1 MLTTTI
7 FIGGSRSISEIPTAI
22 QARFQ
27 RIVERGHEVV
37 VGDAPGVD
45 VLTQRCFVESGYQRV
60 TVCHSG
66 QRCRNNLGRWPTCSI
81 EAGSRPGTAAFY
93 TVKDEAMTE
102 AASYGLMLWDGVSRG
117 TLANT
122 MRLLGQGKPLLLY
135 FQPNQAAITMRSIA
149 DLGLLP
155 KQA

>member
-7 FIGGSRSISEIPTAI
+7 FIGGSWSISEIPTAI
-22 QARFQ
+22 QERFQ
-27 RIVERGHEVV
+27 QIVERGHEVI

-45 VLTQRCFVESGYQRV
+45 VLTQRCFVEFGYQRV
-60 TVCHSG
+60 TVYHSG
-66 QRCRNNLGRWPTCSI
+66 QRCRNNLGGWPTCSI
-81 EAGSRPGTAAFY
+81 EAGSRPGTAVFY

-102 AASYGLMLWDGVSRG
+102 AASYGLMLWDGRSLG
-117 TLANT
+117 TLANVT
-122 MRLLGQGKPLLLY
+122 RLLNQGKPLLFY

-149 DLGLLP
+149 DLRLLP